1 METTTTVTA
10 LVRALAA
17 KTISASEAT
26 DFYLERI
33 ERSDLNAFID
43 YDAERARGEARQ
55 ADEEIARSG
64 HHDLLGVPI
73 ALKDIFCTDGIR
85 TTCGSRML
93 ENFVPPYDATVTAK
107 FKRAGSVLLG
117 KTNMDE
123 FAMGSSNET
132 SFFGP
137 VGNPWSA
144 DHVPGGSSG
153 GSAAAVAGALCA
165 AAIGTDTGGSI
176 RLPAAFCGVSGL
188 KPTYGRVSRY
198 GMIAFASSLDQ
209 GGPIARSVE
218 DLRLL
223 LRAMEGFD
231 PNDST
236 SADVRS
242 TSTQHDGGGALRIG
256 VPEEY
261 WRGLDTGVG
270 QTLDEA
276 RRVLETLGHSLV
288 PVSLPHTQAAVPV
301 YYVISSAEA
310 STNLSRYDGV
320 RFGHRAADI
329 DDIESLYRRSRTEG
343 FGTEVKRRIL
353 TGTYTLSVG
362 YYDAYYDKAQRVRR
376 LIRQDF
382 LDAFESVDA
391 LVAPVSLGAAFE
403 RNAFQNPTDMYRQDQ
418 FTAPVSLAGLPALSV
433 PCGFTAGLPLGM
445 QLISPHFTEH
455 RLLSLGEAFQRET
468 DWHQQTPA
476 NL

>member
-1 METTTTVTA
+1 MDATTTVTA

-17 KTISASEAT
+17 REISALEAT

-33 ERSDLNAFID
+33 AASDLNAFIEC
-43 YDAERARGEARQ
+43 DAERARAEALR
-55 ADEEIARSG
+55 ADEEISANG
-64 HHDLLGVPI
+64 HKDLLGVPI
-73 ALKDIFCTDGIR
+73 ALKDIFCTDGVT

-93 ENFVPPYDATVTAK
+93 ENFVPPYDATVTTNL
-107 FKRAGSVLLG
+107 KRAGSVLLG

-132 SFFGP
+132 SYFGP
-137 VGNPWSA
+137 VANPWSPA
-144 DHVPGGSSG
+144 HVPGGSSG
-153 GSAAAVAGALCA
+153 GSAAAVAGGLCPGAL
-165 AAIGTDTGGSI
+165 GTDTGGSI

-209 GGPIARSVE
+209 GGPIARTVE

-223 LRAMEGFD
+223 LGAIEGFD
-231 PNDST
+231 PLDST
-236 SADVRS
+236 SADLPA
-242 TSTQHDGGGALRIG
+242 TSTNVDQRALTIG
-256 VPEEY
+256 VPAEY
-261 WRGLDTGVG
+261 WQGLDANVAKS
-270 QTLDEA
+270 LDEA
-276 RRVLETLGHSLV
+276 RHVLEGLGHRLV
-288 PVSLPHTQAAVPV
+288 EVSLEHTSAAVPV

-320 RFGHRAADI
+320 RFGHRAGEY
-329 DDIESLYRRSRTEG
+329 DDIESLYHRSRTEG

-382 LDAFESVDA
+382 LDAFESCDA
-391 LVAPVSLGAAFE
+391 LVAPVSLGTAFE
-403 RNAFQNPTDMYRQDQ
+403 RDAFQDPTDMYRQDQ
-418 FTAPVSLAGLPALSV
+418 FTAPVSLAGLPAMSI
-433 PCGFTAGLPLGM
+433 PCGMSDGLPLGL
-445 QLISPHFTEH
+445 QFICPHFEEN
-455 RLLSLGEAFQRET
+455 RLLSLGEAVQRET
-468 DWHQQTPA
+468 DWHRQTPPD
-476 NL
+476 L